1 MIRNTDVQKKHSGER
16 IRNSACTVLVCA
28 ALFLA
33 QSCTNVIHELIP
45 PSDSGIH
52 SFSVENTDR
61 TRWRAAE
68 TDSTDITITVPD
80 GTDITSL
87 VPVIELDSKSTV
99 IPVTLPYI
107 HRAFPSADLMSLAV
121 QMNASQKAGD
131 LGNWML
137 NFIRENK
144 DFSVPP
150 LDEPVDFTQPVMFCV
165 IAGRG
170 NYKLYTVTVVPEK
183 PENPAEPDTPSP
195 SEPDNPDNPDEPGTP
210 DEPSVPPQTECEK
223 KILSFVVNEP
233 KQTKPSVITED
244 TVTFYLNAGADS
256 SALYPVITVSEG
268 AGILPLTQEYLLRL
282 FSYTELISFY
292 SGYST
297 ATDANAFISAAVKKL
312 DADKIAKI
320 MEADLSLP
328 IDFSGLNSLFGVPF
342 AVVGADKTAHIYS
355 ISGVTAE
362 DTAALTAF
370 AVTKIRNPGL
380 MGDADVSFS
389 DDAVTITAT
398 YPVEYQNFRL
408 IPDIVIE
415 GDTWEIT
422 DGTLRAEDV
431 GASGEETECT
441 AGLKKAVYLVPGD
454 AYPVGNEYTATL
466 TVRRGEAAASY
477 TLRLIYKEDP
487 DTIRSITDFRFL
499 RLRNPGIKTTS
510 MASISKSEDTGFI
523 SAAVMYEGDEPPYD
537 LVADFYSPGT
547 CTVEHAV
554 QVSGKSRNSFR
565 YDVQILCTSKNKL
578 FCRLYTVHVTF
589 IKVKTAEAVLNYFAF
604 PKHLNPELSQS
615 ATGLIDES
623 SGTVYVNAKYHT
635 PEKPAHLVPEFAATG
650 TVSVNSILQSS
661 GYSTQDFSRSVYYS
675 VRDQNDWSSDSRTYR
690 ISVNWEQDE
699 QSACAITSFGFS
711 TADNPSL
718 EKDVSARINERAGTI
733 YALLPKDAGK
743 SSLAPYFSAKGTV
756 TIGDAEQTSGSS
768 RQDFSDEVVYTVTSA
783 NGLYTKQYAVSVQ
796 EAGPVI
802 YVNAAAIGRNNGTC
816 WQDAY
821 ITLDAAFEQAQA
833 YGDSPKEI
841 WIAYNGGEA
850 YAPLSDA
857 YRTRGLPLTANTTV
871 RGGFDG
877 TETDADERRT
887 KKRSIEFDVNAVEDA
902 KSGKMRTIPVRH
914 EADVCEVQTKLFQP
928 NTTVDSHLFEIHDK
942 APSGEIV
949 FDGIDMELNS
959 HSASLLAFSN
969 GKQLSLTLQGCAVR
983 ADSIGYRY
991 TYSDYQ
997 YHFNTALIN
1006 NSELIVNTLNAK
1018 TLEASGSD
1026 FVKPSYSSNSDNELS
1041 INTEKNAASL
1051 SLQYCTF
1058 SNADSSMKT
1067 KLTLGNTWA
1076 TAQINSCSF
1085 DNMSFTNSYQHLC
1098 FTDCRYLSSTN
1109 ANTNLWANEITRCE
1123 LKNESSANN
1132 MKIILSKQCTIKDS
1146 TIEGFT
1152 LDIHRDY
1159 DCNLLVNNSTFSKS
1173 SFNQL
1178 SIHDIE
1184 IEMNNTTMK
1193 ETGDRLFYNNTA
1205 YDPSLTVRLKN
1216 STFSNSAVSDCS
1228 NPYIYSDSDNFV
1240 IDIDSC
1246 TFNIENNFLGTS
1258 PYQDNGGNITIQNSQ
1273 CIYPSKRNAKSIT
1286 IINAKGTI
1294 KLIGNTFTSKSQT
1307 FFSCNT
1313 EKSYLHPEN
1322 STTFT
1327 ENKIESP
1334 YTRFYA
1340 NRLNTFGGNQYD
1352 NFVRYEVSP
1361 FESGGTIDFSTEQ
1374 IEIKEP
1380 LYNKDLKEIT
1390 KKAAISLYD
1399 GAICIKNDTKYKD
1412 FLCILELNN
1421 TSTAI
1426 VSGQDFSKSECPYFE
1441 DKNKSYSVYA
1451 SSKTSPVYS
1460 DSNSIMELT
1469 DCTVEG
1475 DEDHP
1480 AICMWS
1486 DSMLSATASQI
1497 DGSIWGNSTTVV
1509 ELTNSTVT
1517 GTVSS
1522 RDITVSENSKTG
1534 NITAPDG
1541 AVEVSGGST
1550 TGNISGASTITAEN
1564 SNITGSIKGTDAHK
1578 TDITLSGVTVNGM
1591 IFDLGNNSS
1600 VHTSAYNGRR
1610 TKILGMD
1617 SNNNYSIYY
1626 FSKNCGG
1633 EISCTDT
1640 DMTGGIWGG
1649 DKITTK
1655 NAKIG
1660 GIISFNTNAEI
1671 EFSKSHIKYLKPDYT
1686 ACTITIL
1693 GSTVERFKYNSNNS
1707 QYSVS
1712 TNSIDNIRSTIND
1725 CSISCTKS
1733 GNISFCDTD
1742 FDGKKER
1749 TKKFQIYGNN
1759 ITISNCTIQNYIQKS
1774 DFSCEPWDID
1784 NNEII
1789 IQSFNKLEI
1798 NNNTTFCKNYLY
1810 HTPDYASLDGHYGNG
1825 TMILLIGRSIF
1836 ITNVG
1841 FSDIKAICNIYTE
1854 ETRTDDL
1861 IKIISAYENGFVS
1874 IKDSQFSGLETCYP
1888 GLIGLCINEPSL
1900 FEVPIEISNCVF
1912 SNTNFF
1918 ISIYQYGNARLS
1930 LSNCEDEK
1938 STFLIPY
1945 FHDATTNSWIFSP
1958 DAISKAIQKG
1968 IFQTYNSLP
1977 LWTN

>member
-16 IRNSACTVLVCA
+16 IRNSVCTVLVCA

-80 GTDITSL
+80 GTDITAL

-195 SEPDNPDNPDEPGTP
+195 SEPDTPDEPGTP

-282 FSYTELISFY
+282 FSYTEMISLY

-297 ATDANAFISAAVKKL
+297 ATDINAFISNTVKKL

-328 IDFSGLNSLFGVPF
+328 IDFSGLLNFFIGIPF
-342 AVVGADKTAHIYS
+342 AVVGADKTVHVYY
-355 ISGVTAE
+355 ISRVTAE

-389 DDAVTITAT
+389 GDTVTITAT
-398 YPVEYQNFRL
+398 YPVEYQNFKL
-408 IPDIVIE
+408 IPDIVID

-422 DGTLRAEDV
+422 GGTLRAEDV

-466 TVRRGEAAASY
+466 TVRRGEAAATY
-477 TLRLIYKEDP
+477 TLRLIYQEDK

-510 MASISKSEDTGFI
+510 MASISKNEDTGFI

-554 QVSGKSRNSFR
+554 QESGKSRNSFR

-604 PKHLNPELSQS
+604 PKHLNPDLSQS

-661 GYSTQDFSRSVYYS
+661 GYSAQDFSRSVYYS

-699 QSACAITSFGFS
+699 QSACAITGFGFS

-857 YRTRGLPLTANTTV
+857 YRTNGLPLTANTTV
-871 RGGFDG
+871 RGGFVG

-887 KKRSIEFDVNAVEDA
+887 KKRRIEFDVNAVEDA
-902 KSGKMRTIPVRH
+902 KSGKMKTIPVRH
-914 EADVCEVQTKLFQP
+914 EADVCEVQTKLLFPTAGSSCLFTLPEALPEGEITLDGIEVDYVGYSHSYNSNLDTLISIGRKKSNVSVTITSCTIRVPSITSVNNAISELNITDSDFDLCEYMYADNITAKKSKFEIDMTPYYAKWYGDTADFTHCEFLPSRQMEDYIDKYSVIQFAMSFKNVSITECRFLWNDFPKIGTYRYDHRRSNIKYKNCLLEFIP
-928 NTTVDSHLFEIHDK
+928 NNCIASIENCEVGTENDDFYPGILLNDKINTIKNSDITAKGSIFHNVQLDCTSATITNCSFTNTMDSLNSLIVYENNFDTAEIEDTTLNGYPLLLATLSGTHSYSYKNIRMNRCTVTCDRGTSYGYNQSSEDYYGTPLYSFISTINSGAVLEIHDCTFDIQTK
-942 APSGEIV
+942 PVTHHAGETGMVSITGSQ
-949 FDGIDMELNS
+949 FRSSRACFYTDSPTTFTGNTITATGIIPTDVP
-959 HSASLLAFSN
+959 AFSN
-969 GKQLSLTLQGCAVR
+969 SNLKYACSAVIFR
-983 ADSIGYRY
+983 GE
-991 TYSDYQ
+991 
-997 YHFNTALIN
+997 N
-1006 NSELIVNTLNAK
+1006 NEI
-1018 TLEASGSD
+1018 
-1026 FVKPSYSSNSDNELS
+1026 SSNAFSGRITQIKTS
-1041 INTEKNAASL
+1041 GI
-1051 SLQYCTF
+1051 LQ
-1058 SNADSSMKT
+1058 
-1067 KLTLGNTWA
+1067 
-1076 TAQINSCSF
+1076 
-1085 DNMSFTNSYQHLC
+1085 
-1098 FTDCRYLSSTN
+1098 
-1109 ANTNLWANEITRCE
+1109 
-1123 LKNESSANN
+1123 KNE
-1132 MKIILSKQCTIKDS
+1132 
-1146 TIEGFT
+1146 
-1152 LDIHRDY
+1152 Y
-1159 DCNLLVNNSTFSKS
+1159 D
-1173 SFNQL
+1173 
-1178 SIHDIE
+1178 
-1184 IEMNNTTMK
+1184 
-1193 ETGDRLFYNNTA
+1193 G
-1205 YDPSLTVRLKN
+1205 
-1216 STFSNSAVSDCS
+1216 
-1228 NPYIYSDSDNFV
+1228 FV
-1240 IDIDSC
+1240 IYDLTGI
-1246 TFNIENNFLGTS
+1246 NV
-1258 PYQDNGGNITIQNSQ
+1258 
-1273 CIYPSKRNAKSIT
+1273 PS
-1286 IINAKGTI
+1286 
-1294 KLIGNTFTSKSQT
+1294 
-1307 FFSCNT
+1307 
-1313 EKSYLHPEN
+1313 
-1322 STTFT
+1322 
-1327 ENKIESP
+1327 
-1334 YTRFYA
+1334 
-1340 NRLNTFGGNQYD
+1340 
-1352 NFVRYEVSP
+1352 
-1361 FESGGTIDFSTEQ
+1361 EQ
-1374 IEIKEP
+1374 IDIKQQP
-1380 LYNKDLKEIT
+1380 LYTSDGALCT
-1390 KKAAISLYD
+1390 KKAFLTVKNGSVTSFDKNLFC
-1399 GAICIKNDTKYKD
+1399 GLRCINTDCELEGINLSAKNIPFSFTSPPDPND
-1412 FLCILELNN
+1412 LNSIIHN
-1421 TSTAI
+1421 NLWYQSSYPTSASTAFSGSGEMLTLTNCNI
-1426 VSGQDFSKSECPYFE
+1426 TGPTAMSIAYNSAELTKCTVTATDTTDATAITSSAIGNSTLIISSGSTVSGQ
-1441 DKNKSYSVYA
+1441 VLGG
-1451 SSKTSPVYS
+1451 T
-1460 DSNSIMELT
+1460 
-1469 DCTVEG
+1469 
-1475 DEDHP
+1475 
-1480 AICMWS
+1480 
-1486 DSMLSATASQI
+1486 ATTI
-1497 DGSIWGNSTTVV
+1497 K
-1509 ELTNSTVT
+1509 NSTVT

-1534 NITAPDG
+1534 DITSSNG
-1541 AVEVSGGST
+1541 TVEVSGGAT
-1550 TGNISGASTITAEN
+1550 VGDISGANTISISGGSTTEDISSAEN
-1564 SNITGSIKGTDAHK
+1564 ISVK
-1578 TDITLSGVTVNGM
+1578 
-1591 IFDLGNNSS
+1591 NSS
-1600 VHTSAYNGRR
+1600 TVGR
-1610 TKILGMD
+1610 
-1617 SNNNYSIYY
+1617 
-1626 FSKNCGG
+1626 
-1633 EISCTDT
+1633 
-1640 DMTGGIWGG
+1640 
-1649 DKITTK
+1649 ITTEAE
-1655 NAKIG
+1655 NA
-1660 GIISFNTNAEI
+1660 SV
-1671 EFSKSHIKYLKPDYT
+1671 SCS
-1686 ACTITIL
+1686 
-1693 GSTVERFKYNSNNS
+1693 GSTVESIDSKYGTVTLTNCTFNGKNQKRTYSAVKIGQQGYTNSVTAEALIVDNCSFSDFIKSEHGAAIYANAENVQIKNNCIFTNNTVETWRGGAVYINAKTVLINDCTFTGNKTLETTKEHAGGGAIAISCNSNN
-1707 QYSVS
+1707 VVAK
-1712 TNSIDNIRSTIND
+1712 IDN
-1725 CSISCTKS
+1725 CTFTSNTEASNSKGHDIYMSAEWSDGSEYS
-1733 GNISFCDTD
+1733 GCTLNI
-1742 FDGKKER
+1742 
-1749 TKKFQIYGNN
+1749 I
-1759 ITISNCTIQNYIQKS
+1759 
-1774 DFSCEPWDID
+1774 
-1784 NNEII
+1784 
-1789 IQSFNKLEI
+1789 
-1798 NNNTTFCKNYLY
+1798 
-1810 HTPDYASLDGHYGNG
+1810 NG
-1825 TMILLIGRSIF
+1825 T
-1836 ITNVG
+1836 
-1841 FSDIKAICNIYTE
+1841 
-1854 ETRTDDL
+1854 
-1861 IKIISAYENGFVS
+1861 
-1874 IKDSQFSGLETCYP
+1874 
-1888 GLIGLCINEPSL
+1888 
-1900 FEVPIEISNCVF
+1900 
-1912 SNTNFF
+1912 NTNA
-1918 ISIYQYGNARLS
+1918 SS
-1930 LSNCEDEK
+1930 
-1938 STFLIPY
+1938 
-1945 FHDATTNSWIFSP
+1945 
-1958 DAISKAIQKG
+1958 
-1968 IFQTYNSLP
+1968 NSLYVK
-1977 LWTN
+1977 NIDVSGSIAKQ

>member
-1 MIRNTDVQKKHSGER
+1 MRRNTMIRNTDVQKKHSGER

-80 GTDITSL
+80 GTDITAL

-195 SEPDNPDNPDEPGTP
+195 SEPDTPDEPGTP

-282 FSYTELISFY
+282 FSYTEMISLY

-297 ATDANAFISAAVKKL
+297 ATDINAFISNTVKKL

-328 IDFSGLNSLFGVPF
+328 IDFSGLLNFFIGIPF
-342 AVVGADKTAHIYS
+342 AVVGADKTVHVYY
-355 ISGVTAE
+355 ISRVTAE

-389 DDAVTITAT
+389 GDAVTITAT
-398 YPVEYQNFRL
+398 YPVEYQNFKL
-408 IPDIVIE
+408 IPDIVID

-422 DGTLRAEDV
+422 GGTLRTEDV

-477 TLRLIYKEDP
+477 TLRLIYKEDE

-510 MASISKSEDTGFI
+510 MASISKNEDTGFI

-554 QVSGKSRNSFR
+554 QVSGKSRNNFR

-661 GYSTQDFSRSVYYS
+661 GYSAQDFSRSVYYS

-699 QSACAITSFGFS
+699 QSACAITGFGFS

-718 EKDVSARINERAGTI
+718 EKDVSARINERVGTI

-756 TIGDAEQTSGSS
+756 TVNGAEQTSGSS

-783 NGLYTKQYAVSVQ
+783 NGLYTKQYSVSVQ

-833 YGDSPKEI
+833 YGDAHKEI

-857 YRTRGLPLTANTTV
+857 YRTNGLPLTANTTV

-887 KKRSIEFDVNAVEDA
+887 KKRRIEFDVNTVEDA
-902 KSGKMRTIPVRH
+902 TDGKMKTIPVRH
-914 EADVCEVQTKLFQP
+914 EADVCEVQTKLLFPTASSSCLFTLPEALPEGEITLDGIEVDYVGYSHSYNIDTLISIGRKKSNVSVTITSCTIRVPSIASVNNAISELNITDSDFDLCEYMNADNITAKRSKFEIDMTPYYAKWYGYTADFTHCEFLPSRQMENYINKYSCIQFGMSFYNNASITECRFLWNDFPKIGTYRYDHRRSNIKYKNCLLEFIP
-928 NTTVDSHLFEIHDK
+928 NNCIASIENCEVGTENDDFYPGILLNDKINTIKNSDITAKGSIFHNVQLDCTSATITNCSFTNTMDSLNSLIVYENNFDTAEIEDTTLNGYPLLLATLSGTHSYSYKNIRMNRCTVTCDRGTSYGYNQSSEDYYGTPLYSFISTINSGAVLEIHDCTFDIQTK
-942 APSGEIV
+942 PVTHHAGETGMVSITGSQ
-949 FDGIDMELNS
+949 FRSSRACFYTDSPTTFTGNTITATGIIPTDVP
-959 HSASLLAFSN
+959 AFSN
-969 GKQLSLTLQGCAVR
+969 SNLKYACSAVIFR
-983 ADSIGYRY
+983 GE
-991 TYSDYQ
+991 
-997 YHFNTALIN
+997 N
-1006 NSELIVNTLNAK
+1006 NEI
-1018 TLEASGSD
+1018 
-1026 FVKPSYSSNSDNELS
+1026 SSNAFSGRITQIKTS
-1041 INTEKNAASL
+1041 GI
-1051 SLQYCTF
+1051 LQ
-1058 SNADSSMKT
+1058 
-1067 KLTLGNTWA
+1067 
-1076 TAQINSCSF
+1076 
-1085 DNMSFTNSYQHLC
+1085 
-1098 FTDCRYLSSTN
+1098 
-1109 ANTNLWANEITRCE
+1109 
-1123 LKNESSANN
+1123 KNE
-1132 MKIILSKQCTIKDS
+1132 
-1146 TIEGFT
+1146 
-1152 LDIHRDY
+1152 Y
-1159 DCNLLVNNSTFSKS
+1159 D
-1173 SFNQL
+1173 
-1178 SIHDIE
+1178 
-1184 IEMNNTTMK
+1184 
-1193 ETGDRLFYNNTA
+1193 G
-1205 YDPSLTVRLKN
+1205 
-1216 STFSNSAVSDCS
+1216 
-1228 NPYIYSDSDNFV
+1228 FV
-1240 IDIDSC
+1240 IYDLTGI
-1246 TFNIENNFLGTS
+1246 NV
-1258 PYQDNGGNITIQNSQ
+1258 
-1273 CIYPSKRNAKSIT
+1273 PS
-1286 IINAKGTI
+1286 
-1294 KLIGNTFTSKSQT
+1294 
-1307 FFSCNT
+1307 
-1313 EKSYLHPEN
+1313 
-1322 STTFT
+1322 
-1327 ENKIESP
+1327 
-1334 YTRFYA
+1334 
-1340 NRLNTFGGNQYD
+1340 
-1352 NFVRYEVSP
+1352 
-1361 FESGGTIDFSTEQ
+1361 EQ
-1374 IEIKEP
+1374 IDIKQQP
-1380 LYNKDLKEIT
+1380 LYTSDGALCT
-1390 KKAAISLYD
+1390 KKAFLTVKNGSVTSFDKNLFC
-1399 GAICIKNDTKYKD
+1399 GLRCINTDCELEGINLSAKNIPFSFTSPPDPND
-1412 FLCILELNN
+1412 LNSIIHN
-1421 TSTAI
+1421 NLWYQSSYPTSASTAFSGSGEMLTLTNCNI
-1426 VSGQDFSKSECPYFE
+1426 TGPTAMSIAYNSAELTKCTVTATDTTDATAITSSAIGNSTLIISSGSTVSGQ
-1441 DKNKSYSVYA
+1441 VLGG
-1451 SSKTSPVYS
+1451 T
-1460 DSNSIMELT
+1460 
-1469 DCTVEG
+1469 
-1475 DEDHP
+1475 
-1480 AICMWS
+1480 
-1486 DSMLSATASQI
+1486 ATTI
-1497 DGSIWGNSTTVV
+1497 K
-1509 ELTNSTVT
+1509 NSTVT

-1534 NITAPDG
+1534 SISSSNGT
-1541 AVEVSGGST
+1541 VEVSGGST
-1550 TGNISGASTITAEN
+1550 TGDISSAETI
-1564 SNITGSIKGTDAHK
+1564 SVK
-1578 TDITLSGVTVNGM
+1578 
-1591 IFDLGNNSS
+1591 NSS
-1600 VHTSAYNGRR
+1600 TVGR
-1610 TKILGMD
+1610 
-1617 SNNNYSIYY
+1617 
-1626 FSKNCGG
+1626 
-1633 EISCTDT
+1633 
-1640 DMTGGIWGG
+1640 
-1649 DKITTK
+1649 ITTSVE
-1655 NAKIG
+1655 NA
-1660 GIISFNTNAEI
+1660 SV
-1671 EFSKSHIKYLKPDYT
+1671 SCS
-1686 ACTITIL
+1686 
-1693 GSTVERFKYNSNNS
+1693 GSTVESIYSNYGTVTLKNCTFNGNGQKQTYPAVRIGEQGYTYGDTAEALIVDNCTFSNYILNNS
-1707 QYSVS
+1707 EDSYVGGAAISAKAKTVEIKNNCRFSNCTNKNDNSSGGAINIKADTVGIDSALFTGNTATYWRGGAVYISAKTVS
-1712 TNSIDNIRSTIND
+1712 IND
-1725 CSISCTKS
+1725 CTFT
-1733 GNISFCDTD
+1733 GNKTLETYNRHA
-1742 FDGKKER
+1742 G
-1749 TKKFQIYGNN
+1749 GGAVA
-1759 ITISNCTIQNYIQKS
+1759 ITCSQDNVIADISNCTFSGNSNAVENY
-1774 DFSCEPWDID
+1774 
-1784 NNEII
+1784 
-1789 IQSFNKLEI
+1789 
-1798 NNNTTFCKNYLY
+1798 
-1810 HTPDYASLDGHYGNG
+1810 G
-1825 TMILLIGRSIF
+1825 TDVWMSAEFVKG
-1836 ITNVG
+1836 
-1841 FSDIKAICNIYTE
+1841 DTE
-1854 ETRTDDL
+1854 EIESSYSGCTLTINSCTTD
-1861 IKIISAYENGFVS
+1861 KT
-1874 IKDSQFSGLETCYP
+1874 SG
-1888 GLIGLCINEPSL
+1888 SL
-1900 FEVPIEISNCVF
+1900 YKNNVELP
-1912 SNTNFF
+1912 
-1918 ISIYQYGNARLS
+1918 
-1930 LSNCEDEK
+1930 
-1938 STFLIPY
+1938 
-1945 FHDATTNSWIFSP
+1945 
-1958 DAISKAIQKG
+1958 KG
-1968 IFQTYNSLP
+1968 IGGLNR
-1977 LWTN
+1977 

>member
-16 IRNSACTVLVCA
+16 IRNSVCTVLVCA

-80 GTDITSL
+80 GTDITAL

-170 NYKLYTVTVVPEK
+170 NYKLYTVTVV

-282 FSYTELISFY
+282 FSYTEMISLY

-297 ATDANAFISAAVKKL
+297 ATDINAFISNTVKKL

-328 IDFSGLNSLFGVPF
+328 IDFSGLLNFFIGIPF
-342 AVVGADKTAHIYS
+342 AVVGADKTVHVYY
-355 ISGVTAE
+355 ISRVTAE

-380 MGDADVSFS
+380 MRDADVSFTG
-389 DDAVTITAT
+389 DTVTITAT
-398 YPVEYQNFRL
+398 YPVEYQNFKL
-408 IPDIVIE
+408 IPDIVID

-422 DGTLRAEDV
+422 GGTLRAEDV
-431 GASGEETECT
+431 GTSGEETECT

-477 TLRLIYKEDP
+477 TLRLIYQEDP

-510 MASISKSEDTGFI
+510 MASISKNEDTGFI

-604 PKHLNPELSQS
+604 PKHLNPDLSQS

-661 GYSTQDFSRSVYYS
+661 GYSAQDFSRSVYYS

-699 QSACAITSFGFS
+699 QSACAITGFGFS

-783 NGLYTKQYAVSVQ
+783 NGLYTKQYSVSVQ

-857 YRTRGLPLTANTTV
+857 YRTNGLPLTANTTV

-914 EADVCEVQTKLFQP
+914 EADVCEVQTKLCMPDDCTSFYFFRSSA
-928 NTTVDSHLFEIHDK
+928 T
-942 APSGEIV
+942 SGEIV
-949 FDGIDMELNS
+949 FDGIELEQQKHLYENRCFYS
-959 HSASLLAFSN
+959 EKTDESSVIFSDCTVRCTR
-969 GKQLSLTLQGCAVR
+969 LTN
-983 ADSIGYRY
+983 DSTCNWRVSI
-991 TYSDYQ
+991 D
-997 YHFNTALIN
+997 
-1006 NSELIVNTLNAK
+1006 NSELYIALSYAQSIT
-1018 TLEASGSD
+1018 ASGST
-1026 FVKPSYSSNSDNELS
+1026 FKSLYVKAGYYAGLTFNTDDPILLEKCVFQNEPGHHFGLDLDSDYEVL
-1041 INTEKNAASL
+1041 
-1051 SLQYCTF
+1051 
-1058 SNADSSMKT
+1058 
-1067 KLTLGNTWA
+1067 
-1076 TAQINSCSF
+1076 INSCFF
-1085 DNMSFTNSYQHLC
+1085 DNADLSCNYTHLENC
-1098 FTDCRYLSSTN
+1098 LYSISSEY
-1109 ANTNLWANEITRCE
+1109 ASKKFSPAEITRCE
-1123 LKNESSANN
+1123 LKNISEQRKEISFYRQSNATITDSNIEGFDLSPTSASLSVTNSMFRESSFDEPAGTCEIEMIGTTMEKTGKYLLRTQNQSDASITLRLKDCTFSDFN
-1132 MKIILSKQCTIKDS
+1132 DGSGSYRNQYICLKSKNSDIDIDKCTFNIQTSLLYAYSNSTKIKDS
-1146 TIEGFT
+1146 TYLCTSEIT
-1152 LDIHRDY
+1152 DDII
-1159 DCNLLVNNSTFSKS
+1159 STSGK
-1173 SFNQL
+1173 
-1178 SIHDIE
+1178 IE
-1184 IEMNNTTMK
+1184 IT
-1193 ETGDRLFYNNTA
+1193 
-1205 YDPSLTVRLKN
+1205 
-1216 STFSNSAVSDCS
+1216 
-1228 NPYIYSDSDNFV
+1228 
-1240 IDIDSC
+1240 
-1246 TFNIENNFLGTS
+1246 
-1258 PYQDNGGNITIQNSQ
+1258 
-1273 CIYPSKRNAKSIT
+1273 
-1286 IINAKGTI
+1286 
-1294 KLIGNTFTSKSQT
+1294 GNTFESKGRIHLILYNGAGQSGVEQET
-1307 FFSCNT
+1307 VFTGNT
-1313 EKSYLHPEN
+1313 LRGQ
-1322 STTFT
+1322 
-1327 ENKIESP
+1327 
-1334 YTRFYA
+1334 YTLLNA
-1340 NRLNTFGGNQYD
+1340 HNVKDLKNNRYE
-1352 NFVRYEVSP
+1352 NFVMYDIHLQDNAP
-1361 FESGGTIDFSTEQ
+1361 PIDFLTET
-1374 IEIKEP
+1374 IEIKTP
-1380 LYNKDLKEIT
+1380 LHTADGTVCT
-1390 KKAAISLYD
+1390 KKAYLALSNGGLRID
-1399 GAICIKNDTKYKD
+1399 DARHKD
-1412 FLCILELNN
+1412 FLCGLSLYNASAFVNE
-1421 TSTAI
+1421 
-1426 VSGQDFSKSECPYFE
+1426 QEFSQKEIPEFLQG
-1441 DKNKSYSVYA
+1441 
-1451 SSKTSPVYS
+1451 SPVFS
-1460 DSNSIMELT
+1460 AMGDMLELT
-1469 DCTVEG
+1469 DCTVELAENQEMRLYVT
-1475 DEDHP
+1475 D
-1480 AICMWS
+1480 ATITNCMIKKPNNL
-1486 DSMLSATASQI
+1486 M
-1497 DGSIWGNSTTVV
+1497 TTIYANGQV
-1509 ELTNSTVT
+1509 ELKNSTVT
-1517 GTVSS
+1517 GAVSATN
-1522 RDITVSENSKTG
+1522 ITVSENSKTG
-1534 NITAPDG
+1534 NIISFNGT
-1541 AVEVSGGST
+1541 VEVSGGST
-1550 TGNISGASTITAEN
+1550 TGYISSAETISVKNSSTVGRITTAAEN
-1564 SNITGSIKGTDAHK
+1564 A
-1578 TDITLSGVTVNGM
+1578 
-1591 IFDLGNNSS
+1591 S
-1600 VHTSAYNGRR
+1600 V
-1610 TKILGMD
+1610 
-1617 SNNNYSIYY
+1617 
-1626 FSKNCGG
+1626 
-1633 EISCTDT
+1633 SC
-1640 DMTGGIWGG
+1640 
-1649 DKITTK
+1649 
-1655 NAKIG
+1655 
-1660 GIISFNTNAEI
+1660 S
-1671 EFSKSHIKYLKPDYT
+1671 
-1686 ACTITIL
+1686 
-1693 GSTVERFKYNSNNS
+1693 GSTVE
-1707 QYSVS
+1707 
-1712 TNSIDNIRSTIND
+1712 SIDSKYGTVTLTNCTFNGNGQEQTYPAVKIGKQEYSNAVTAEALIVDNCSFSNYILNKSESPYIGGAAISAGARTVEIKNNCRFSNCTNKNDNSSGGAININADTVKIDNAHFTGNTATYWRGGAVYISAKTVSIND
-1725 CSISCTKS
+1725 CTFTGNKTLETYNRHAGGGAVAITCSQDNVIAGISGCTFSSNSNAVENYGTDVWMSAEFVKGDTEEIESSYSGCELNIDDRCTTDKS
-1733 GNISFCDTD
+1733 SDSLY
-1742 FDGKKER
+1742 K
-1749 TKKFQIYGNN
+1749 NN
-1759 ITISNCTIQNYIQKS
+1759 IDVSGSITI
-1774 DFSCEPWDID
+1774 
-1784 NNEII
+1784 
-1789 IQSFNKLEI
+1789 
-1798 NNNTTFCKNYLY
+1798 
-1810 HTPDYASLDGHYGNG
+1810 
-1825 TMILLIGRSIF
+1825 R
-1836 ITNVG
+1836 
-1841 FSDIKAICNIYTE
+1841 
-1854 ETRTDDL
+1854 
-1861 IKIISAYENGFVS
+1861 
-1874 IKDSQFSGLETCYP
+1874 
-1888 GLIGLCINEPSL
+1888 
-1900 FEVPIEISNCVF
+1900 
-1912 SNTNFF
+1912 
-1918 ISIYQYGNARLS
+1918 
-1930 LSNCEDEK
+1930 
-1938 STFLIPY
+1938 
-1945 FHDATTNSWIFSP
+1945 
-1958 DAISKAIQKG
+1958 
-1968 IFQTYNSLP
+1968 
-1977 LWTN
+1977 

>member
-1 MIRNTDVQKKHSGER
+1 MNMINGHTNCLENRFFL
-16 IRNSACTVLVCA
+16 IIAFCTI
-28 ALFLA
+28 FLA
-33 QSCTNVIHELIP
+33 VSCRNVIHELIP

-52 SFSVENTDR
+52 SFSVENADR
-61 TRWRAAE
+61 MRYVAAE
-68 TDSTDITITVPD
+68 TDSTDITITVPA
-80 GTDITSL
+80 GTDVTALLPI
-87 VPVIELDSKSTV
+87 IESGDKSTV
-99 IPVTLPYI
+99 LPVTLPYI

-183 PENPAEPDTPSP
+183 QENPAEPDTPFP
-195 SEPDNPDNPDEPGTP
+195 SEPDNPDEPGTP
-210 DEPSVPPQTECEK
+210 DEPSVPPQAECEK

-256 SALYPVITVSEG
+256 SAVYPVITVSEG

-320 MEADLSLP
+320 MEADLLLP

-342 AVVGADKTAHIYS
+342 AVVGADKSVHIYS
-355 ISGVTAE
+355 ISGSTAE
-362 DTAALTAF
+362 DTAALIAF

-389 DDAVTITAT
+389 GDAVTITAT

-408 IPDIVIE
+408 IPDIVID

-422 DGTLRAEDV
+422 GGTLRTEDV

-454 AYPVGNEYTATL
+454 TEPVGKEYTATL

-477 TLRLIYKEDP
+477 TLRLIYKEDK

-499 RLRNPGIKTTS
+499 RLRNPLIKTTS
-510 MASISKSEDTGFI
+510 MASISKNEDTGFI

-547 CTVEHAV
+547 CTVEHTV
-554 QVSGKSRNSFR
+554 QESGKSRNSFR

-604 PKHLNPELSQS
+604 PKHLNPALSQS

-661 GYSTQDFSRSVYYS
+661 GYSTQDFSRSVWYS

-699 QSACAITSFGFS
+699 QSACAITGFGFS

-833 YGDSPKEI
+833 YGDAHKEI

-857 YRTRGLPLTANTTV
+857 YRTNGLPLTANTTV
-871 RGGFDG
+871 RGGFVG

-914 EADVCEVQTKLFQP
+914 EADVCAVQTKLFQP
-928 NTTVDSHLFEIHDK
+928 NTTEDSHLFEIHDE

-959 HSASLLAFSN
+959 RSASLLAFSN
-969 GKQLSLTLQGCAVR
+969 GKQLSLTLQGCTVR

-1041 INTEKNAASL
+1041 INTEKSAASL

-1085 DNMSFTNSYQHLC
+1085 DNMSFTNSYQNLC

-1109 ANTNLWANEITRCE
+1109 ANTNLWANEIICCE

-1132 MKIILSKQCTIKDS
+1132 MKIILSKQCTITDS

-1159 DCNLLVNNSTFSKS
+1159 DCNLRVNNSTFSKS

-1178 SIHDIE
+1178 SIRDIE
-1184 IEMNNTTMK
+1184 IEMNDTTMK
-1193 ETGDRLFYNNTA
+1193 ETGSRLFYCNTA
-1205 YDPSLTVRLKN
+1205 YDPSVTVRLTN

-1228 NPYIYSDSDNFV
+1228 KPYIYSNSENTF
-1240 IDIDSC
+1240 INIDSC
-1246 TFNIENNFLGTS
+1246 TFNIENNFLETS
-1258 PYQDNGGNITIQNSQ
+1258 TYSDSGEITLQNSQ
-1273 CIYPSKRNAKSIT
+1273 CIYPSKRNAQSIT
-1286 IINAKGTI
+1286 IIKAKGTI
-1294 KLIGNTFTSKSQT
+1294 KLIGNTFKSKSHT
-1307 FFSCNT
+1307 LFYCN
-1313 EKSYLHPEN
+1313 SNRYYLSSEN

-1327 ENKIESP
+1327 QNKIESR
-1334 YTRFYA
+1334 YTSFYA
-1340 NRLNTFGGNQYD
+1340 HRLNTFGSNQYD

-1380 LYNKDLKEIT
+1380 LYNSDLKEIT
-1390 KKAAISLYD
+1390 KKAAIFLYD

-1412 FLCILELNN
+1412 FLCILELDN

-1426 VSGQDFSKSECPYFE
+1426 VSGQDFSNSEYPAFE
-1441 DKNKSYSVYA
+1441 DMNKSYSAYYVRTAY
-1451 SSKTSPVYS
+1451 PVRAYS
-1460 DSNSIMELT
+1460 NCSMELT
-1469 DCTVEG
+1469 GCTVK
-1475 DEDHP
+1475 DDY
-1480 AICMWS
+1480 AISIYS
-1486 DSMLSATASQI
+1486 DSMLSAT
-1497 DGSIWGNSTTVV
+1497 NSTISGDIYGSTNSTV

-1517 GTVSS
+1517 GAVSATN
-1522 RDITVSENSKTG
+1522 ITVSENSKTG
-1534 NITAPDG
+1534 YINAPDG
-1541 AVEVSGGST
+1541 TVEVSGGST
-1550 TGNISGASTITAEN
+1550 VGDIRKANTITAEN
-1564 SNITGSIKGTDAHK
+1564 SNITGSMGSTDAHK

-1591 IFDLGNNSS
+1591 IFNLGNNSS

-1610 TKILGMD
+1610 TEILGTD

-1626 FSKNCGG
+1626 SSNDCSG

-1640 DMTGGIWGG
+1640 DMTGGIGRG

-1655 NAKIG
+1655 NAEIG
-1660 GIISFNTNAEI
+1660 GIISFGTNAEI
-1671 EFSKSHIKYLKPDYT
+1671 EFSKSHIKYLHSSVNDAK

-1693 GSTVERFKYNSNNS
+1693 GSTVERIFIGNEFREQSYLYTK
-1707 QYSVS
+1707 
-1712 TNSIDNIRSTIND
+1712 SIDGTQTKINRVYIESDSQPHYIRNLNCNFS
-1725 CSISCTKS
+1725 
-1733 GNISFCDTD
+1733 DTD
-1742 FDGKKER
+1742 FN
-1749 TKKFQIYGNN
+1749 GNN
-1759 ITISNCTIQNYIQKS
+1759 ELENGFLIRSNNIIISNCTIQNYHIIS
-1774 DFSCEPWDID
+1774 DFKNRNSFSY
-1784 NNEII
+1784 NNVLLYAL
-1789 IQSFNKLEI
+1789 NKLEI
-1798 NNNTTFCKNYLY
+1798 NNNTAFFNN
-1810 HTPDYASLDGHYGNG
+1810 HTEFYAPNDNVSSGYSGWISPINLK
-1825 TMILLIGRSIF
+1825 GRQIF
-1836 ITNVG
+1836 INNVN
-1841 FSDIKAICNIYTE
+1841 FFNNKITSDRN
-1854 ETRTDDL
+1854 
-1861 IKIISAYENGFVS
+1861 YENIFISPVIEIVSDSTESSTIVS
-1874 IKDSQFSGLETCYP
+1874 IEHSNFSNLTLPSTNIRNAAIDIYNESQS
-1888 GLIGLCINEPSL
+1888 PSTK
-1900 FEVPIEISNCVF
+1900 ISNCNFVNNNVIDICIQSHIDGQGEVSISSCNTDKI
-1912 SNTNFF
+1912 SNSLDLYYYSMQ
-1918 ISIYQYGNARLS
+1918 SILELLNNGYLKTDN
-1930 LSNCEDEK
+1930 
-1938 STFLIPY
+1938 T
-1945 FHDATTNSWIFSP
+1945 
-1958 DAISKAIQKG
+1958 
-1968 IFQTYNSLP
+1968 LP
-1977 LWTN
+1977 LWIK

>member
-1 MIRNTDVQKKHSGER
+1 
-16 IRNSACTVLVCA
+16 
-28 ALFLA
+28 
-33 QSCTNVIHELIP
+33 
-45 PSDSGIH
+45 
-52 SFSVENTDR
+52 
-61 TRWRAAE
+61 
-68 TDSTDITITVPD
+68 
-80 GTDITSL
+80 
-87 VPVIELDSKSTV
+87 
-99 IPVTLPYI
+99 
-107 HRAFPSADLMSLAV
+107 
-121 QMNASQKAGD
+121 
-131 LGNWML
+131 
-137 NFIRENK
+137 
-144 DFSVPP
+144 
-150 LDEPVDFTQPVMFCV
+150 
-165 IAGRG
+165 
-170 NYKLYTVTVVPEK
+170 
-183 PENPAEPDTPSP
+183 
-195 SEPDNPDNPDEPGTP
+195 
-210 DEPSVPPQTECEK
+210 
-223 KILSFVVNEP
+223 
-233 KQTKPSVITED
+233 
-244 TVTFYLNAGADS
+244 
-256 SALYPVITVSEG
+256 
-268 AGILPLTQEYLLRL
+268 
-282 FSYTELISFY
+282 
-292 SGYST
+292 
-297 ATDANAFISAAVKKL
+297 
-312 DADKIAKI
+312 

-342 AVVGADKTAHIYS
+342 AVVGADKTVHIYS
-355 ISGVTAE
+355 ISGSTAE

-422 DGTLRAEDV
+422 GGTLRAEDV
-431 GASGEETECT
+431 GTSGEETECT

-454 AYPVGNEYTATL
+454 TEPVGKEYTATL
-466 TVRRGEAAASY
+466 TVRRGEASAFY
-477 TLRLIYKEDP
+477 TLRLIYKEDE

-499 RLRNPGIKTTS
+499 RLRNPLIKTTS
-510 MASISKSEDTGFI
+510 MASISKNEDTGFI

-547 CTVEHAV
+547 CTVEHTV

-604 PKHLNPELSQS
+604 PKHLNPDLSQS

-661 GYSTQDFSRSVYYS
+661 GYSAQDFSRSVYYS

-833 YGDSPKEI
+833 YGDAHKEI

-857 YRTRGLPLTANTTV
+857 YRARGLPLTANTTV

-887 KKRSIEFDVNAVEDA
+887 KKRSIEFDVNTVEDA
-902 KSGKMRTIPVRH
+902 TDGKMKTIPVRH

-928 NTTVDSHLFEIHDK
+928 NTTMDSHLFEIHDK

-959 HSASLLAFSN
+959 RSASLLAFSN

-991 TYSDYQ
+991 TYSDYS

-1041 INTEKNAASL
+1041 INTEKSAASL

-1085 DNMSFTNSYQHLC
+1085 DNMSFTNSYQYLC

-1123 LKNESSANN
+1123 LKNESSADN
-1132 MKIILSKQCTIKDS
+1132 MKIILSKQCTITDS

-1159 DCNLLVNNSTFSKS
+1159 DCNLRVNNSTFSKS

-1178 SIHDIE
+1178 SIKDIE
-1184 IEMNNTTMK
+1184 IEMNDTTMK
-1193 ETGDRLFYNNTA
+1193 ETGSRLFYCNTA
-1205 YDPSLTVRLKN
+1205 YDPSVTVRLTN
-1216 STFSNSAVSDCS
+1216 STFSNSTVSDCS
-1228 NPYIYSDSDNFV
+1228 KPYIYSNSENTF
-1240 IDIDSC
+1240 INIDSC
-1246 TFNIENNFLGTS
+1246 TFNIENNFLETS
-1258 PYQDNGGNITIQNSQ
+1258 TYSDSGEITLQNSQ
-1273 CIYPSKRNAKSIT
+1273 CIYPSKRNAQSIT
-1286 IINAKGTI
+1286 IIKAKGTI
-1294 KLIGNTFTSKSQT
+1294 KLIGNTFKSKSHT
-1307 FFSCNT
+1307 LFYCN
-1313 EKSYLHPEN
+1313 SNRYYLSSEN

-1327 ENKIESP
+1327 QNKIESR
-1334 YTRFYA
+1334 YTSFYA
-1340 NRLNTFGGNQYD
+1340 HRLNTFGSNQYD

-1380 LYNKDLKEIT
+1380 LYNSDLKEIT
-1390 KKAAISLYD
+1390 KKAAIFLYD

-1412 FLCILELNN
+1412 FLCILELND

-1426 VSGQDFSKSECPYFE
+1426 VSGQDFSNSEYPAFE
-1441 DKNKSYSVYA
+1441 DMNKSYSAYYVR
-1451 SSKTSPVYS
+1451 TSYPVCLYS
-1460 DSNSIMELT
+1460 DCIMELT
-1469 DCTVEG
+1469 GCTVK
-1475 DEDHP
+1475 DDTN
-1480 AICMWS
+1480 AVYNS
-1486 DSMLSATASQI
+1486 SNTMLSAT
-1497 DGSIWGNSTTVV
+1497 NSTISGDIYGR
-1509 ELTNSTVT
+1509 TNSTVELKSSTVT
-1517 GTVSS
+1517 GAVSATN
-1522 RDITVSENSKTG
+1522 ITVSENSKTG
-1534 NITAPDG
+1534 SISSSSG

-1550 TGNISGASTITAEN
+1550 VGDIIKASTITAEN

-1640 DMTGGIWGG
+1640 DMTGGIWGRG
-1649 DKITTK
+1649 KITTK
-1655 NAKIG
+1655 NAEIG
-1660 GIISFNTNAEI
+1660 GLIYFHTVIEI
-1671 EFSKSHIKYLKPDYT
+1671 EFSKSHITKLKSLSDCE
-1686 ACTITIL
+1686 AVTITIL
-1693 GSTVERFKYNSNNS
+1693 GSTVKQILLGYIPCFL
-1707 QYSVS
+1707 S

-1725 CSISCTKS
+1725 IHIY
-1733 GNISFCDTD
+1733 GNSSKNIFLCDTD
-1742 FDGKKER
+1742 FDGKQER
-1749 TKKFQIYGNN
+1749 KNQFSVSGNN
-1759 ITISNCTIQNYIQKS
+1759 ITISNCSIQNYSKKN
-1774 DFSCEPWDID
+1774 DFSCEPPDRD
-1784 NNEII
+1784 FTMEI
-1789 IQSFNKLEI
+1789 SALNKLEI
-1798 NNNTTFCKNYLY
+1798 NNNTTFCKNYAY
-1810 HTPDYASLDGHYGNG
+1810 FIPSSLDSEHNVPLPAIY
-1825 TMILLIGRSIF
+1825 LIGCLISIE
-1836 ITNVG
+1836 NVR
-1841 FSDIKAICNIYTE
+1841 FSDIKAITTASNEKILYNSP
-1854 ETRTDDL
+1854 
-1861 IKIISAYENGFVS
+1861 IKITNRISTNDKDSLIS
-1874 IKDSQFSGLETCYP
+1874 IKHSQFSKLAAYNSHTP
-1888 GLIGLCINEPSL
+1888 CIDIYATDWTLDTTNSIQR
-1900 FEVPIEISNCVF
+1900 IEISKCEF
-1912 SNTNFF
+1912 SNNTNFF
-1918 ISIYQYGNARLS
+1918 LMTTSPYLSI
-1930 LSNCEDEK
+1930 SNC
-1938 STFLIPY
+1938 TT
-1945 FHDATTNSWIFSP
+1945 DASNSLRPAFFDNDTQTYSSHASVIL
-1958 DAISKAIQKG
+1958 KAIQKG
-1968 IFQTYNSLP
+1968 FFQTDNSLP
-1977 LWTN
+1977 LWTE

>member
-16 IRNSACTVLVCA
+16 IRNSVCTVLVCA

-80 GTDITSL
+80 GTDITAL

-195 SEPDNPDNPDEPGTP
+195 SEPDTPDEPGTP
-210 DEPSVPPQTECEK
+210 DEPSVPPQAECEK

-282 FSYTELISFY
+282 FSYTEMISLY

-297 ATDANAFISAAVKKL
+297 ATDINAFISNTVKKL

-328 IDFSGLNSLFGVPF
+328 IDFSGLLNFFIGIPF
-342 AVVGADKTAHIYS
+342 AVVGADKTVHVYY
-355 ISGVTAE
+355 ISRVTAE

-389 DDAVTITAT
+389 GDAVTITAT
-398 YPVEYQNFRL
+398 YPVEYQNFKL
-408 IPDIVIE
+408 IPDIVID

-422 DGTLRAEDV
+422 GGTLSTEDV

-454 AYPVGNEYTATL
+454 AYPVGKEYTATL

-477 TLRLIYKEDP
+477 TLRLIYKEDS

-604 PKHLNPELSQS
+604 PKHLNPDLSQS

-661 GYSTQDFSRSVYYS
+661 GYSAQDFSRSVYYS

-699 QSACAITSFGFS
+699 QSACAITGFGFS

-783 NGLYTKQYAVSVQ
+783 NGLYTKQYSVSVQ

-833 YGDSPKEI
+833 YGDAHKEI

-857 YRTRGLPLTANTTV
+857 YRTNGLPLTANTTV

-914 EADVCEVQTKLFQP
+914 EADVCEVQTKLCMPDDCTSFYFFRSSA
-928 NTTVDSHLFEIHDK
+928 T
-942 APSGEIV
+942 SGEIV
-949 FDGIDMELNS
+949 FDGIELEQQKHLYENRCFYS
-959 HSASLLAFSN
+959 EKTDESSVIFSDCTVRCTR
-969 GKQLSLTLQGCAVR
+969 LTN
-983 ADSIGYRY
+983 DSTCNWRVSI
-991 TYSDYQ
+991 D
-997 YHFNTALIN
+997 
-1006 NSELIVNTLNAK
+1006 NSELYIALSYAQSIT
-1018 TLEASGSD
+1018 ASGST
-1026 FVKPSYSSNSDNELS
+1026 FKSLYVKAGYYAGLTFNTDDPILLEKCVFQNEPGHHFGLDLDSDYEVL
-1041 INTEKNAASL
+1041 
-1051 SLQYCTF
+1051 
-1058 SNADSSMKT
+1058 
-1067 KLTLGNTWA
+1067 
-1076 TAQINSCSF
+1076 INSCFF
-1085 DNMSFTNSYQHLC
+1085 DNADLSCNYTHLENC
-1098 FTDCRYLSSTN
+1098 LYSISSEY
-1109 ANTNLWANEITRCE
+1109 ASKKFSPAEITRCE
-1123 LKNESSANN
+1123 LKNISEQRKEISFYRQSNATITDSNIEGFDLSPTSASLSVTNSMFRESSFDEPAGTCEIEMIGTTMEKTGKYLLRTQNQSDASITLRLKDCTFSDFN
-1132 MKIILSKQCTIKDS
+1132 DGSGSYRNQYICLQSKNSDIDIDKCTFNIQTSLLYAYSNSTKIKDS
-1146 TIEGFT
+1146 TYLCTSEIT
-1152 LDIHRDY
+1152 DDII
-1159 DCNLLVNNSTFSKS
+1159 STCGKV
-1173 SFNQL
+1173 
-1178 SIHDIE
+1178 E
-1184 IEMNNTTMK
+1184 IT
-1193 ETGDRLFYNNTA
+1193 
-1205 YDPSLTVRLKN
+1205 
-1216 STFSNSAVSDCS
+1216 
-1228 NPYIYSDSDNFV
+1228 
-1240 IDIDSC
+1240 
-1246 TFNIENNFLGTS
+1246 
-1258 PYQDNGGNITIQNSQ
+1258 
-1273 CIYPSKRNAKSIT
+1273 
-1286 IINAKGTI
+1286 
-1294 KLIGNTFTSKSQT
+1294 GNTF
-1307 FFSCNT
+1307 
-1313 EKSYLHPEN
+1313 
-1322 STTFT
+1322 
-1327 ENKIESP
+1327 ENKERIRILLDNSGNQSGVEQE
-1334 YTRFYA
+1334 TVFTG
-1340 NRLNTFGGNQYD
+1340 NRLKGRYTTLNARNIKDLKNNRYENFVQYD
-1352 NFVRYEVSP
+1352 IHLQDNAP
-1361 FESGGTIDFSTEQ
+1361 PIDFLTET
-1374 IEIKEP
+1374 IEIKTP
-1380 LYNKDLKEIT
+1380 LHTADGTVCT
-1390 KKAAISLYD
+1390 KKAYLALSNGGLRID
-1399 GAICIKNDTKYKD
+1399 DARHKD
-1412 FLCILELNN
+1412 FLCGLSLYNASAFVNE
-1421 TSTAI
+1421 
-1426 VSGQDFSKSECPYFE
+1426 QEFSQKEIPEFLQG
-1441 DKNKSYSVYA
+1441 
-1451 SSKTSPVYS
+1451 SPVFS
-1460 DSNSIMELT
+1460 ARGDMLELT
-1469 DCTVEG
+1469 DCTVELAENQEMRLYVT
-1475 DEDHP
+1475 D
-1480 AICMWS
+1480 ATITNCMIKKPNNL
-1486 DSMLSATASQI
+1486 M
-1497 DGSIWGNSTTVV
+1497 TTIYANGQV
-1509 ELTNSTVT
+1509 ELKNSTVT
-1517 GTVSS
+1517 GAVSATN
-1522 RDITVSENSKTG
+1522 ITVSENSKTG
-1534 NITAPDG
+1534 NIISFNGT
-1541 AVEVSGGST
+1541 VEVSGGST
-1550 TGNISGASTITAEN
+1550 TGYISSAETISVKNSSTVGRITTVAEN
-1564 SNITGSIKGTDAHK
+1564 A
-1578 TDITLSGVTVNGM
+1578 
-1591 IFDLGNNSS
+1591 S
-1600 VHTSAYNGRR
+1600 V
-1610 TKILGMD
+1610 
-1617 SNNNYSIYY
+1617 
-1626 FSKNCGG
+1626 
-1633 EISCTDT
+1633 SC
-1640 DMTGGIWGG
+1640 
-1649 DKITTK
+1649 
-1655 NAKIG
+1655 
-1660 GIISFNTNAEI
+1660 S
-1671 EFSKSHIKYLKPDYT
+1671 
-1686 ACTITIL
+1686 
-1693 GSTVERFKYNSNNS
+1693 GSTVE
-1707 QYSVS
+1707 
-1712 TNSIDNIRSTIND
+1712 SIDSKYGTVTLTNCTFNGNGQEQTYPAVKIGKQEYSNAVTAEALIVDNCSFSNYILNKSESSYIGGAAISAGARTVEIKNNCRFSNCTNKNGNSSGGAINIEAVTVGIDRAHFTGNTATYWRGGAVGIKAEKVLIND
-1725 CSISCTKS
+1725 CTFTGNKTLETYNRHAGGGAVAITCSQDNVIAGISGCTFSSNSNAVENYGTDVWMSAEFVKGDTEEIESSYSGCTLTISSCTTDKS
-1733 GNISFCDTD
+1733 SDSLY
-1742 FDGKKER
+1742 K
-1749 TKKFQIYGNN
+1749 NN
-1759 ITISNCTIQNYIQKS
+1759 ITVS
-1774 DFSCEPWDID
+1774 
-1784 NNEII
+1784 
-1789 IQSFNKLEI
+1789 
-1798 NNNTTFCKNYLY
+1798 
-1810 HTPDYASLDGHYGNG
+1810 G
-1825 TMILLIGRSIF
+1825 SIA
-1836 ITNVG
+1836 
-1841 FSDIKAICNIYTE
+1841 K
-1854 ETRTDDL
+1854 
-1861 IKIISAYENGFVS
+1861 
-1874 IKDSQFSGLETCYP
+1874 Q
-1888 GLIGLCINEPSL
+1888 
-1900 FEVPIEISNCVF
+1900 
-1912 SNTNFF
+1912 
-1918 ISIYQYGNARLS
+1918 
-1930 LSNCEDEK
+1930 
-1938 STFLIPY
+1938 
-1945 FHDATTNSWIFSP
+1945 
-1958 DAISKAIQKG
+1958 
-1968 IFQTYNSLP
+1968 
-1977 LWTN
+1977 